1 MNNIDGINN
10 ISFNQIYNPVV
21 GRNFNSGS
29 GLEIPEDN
37 VNINNQN
44 IKVLP
49 EKLISQYLNNSNVGN
64 NIPQNGGYSSLSDD
78 ELLRLLL
85 LLLQYANQNGDI
97 GNNLGYKPNFIGGNP
112 VSASVGNFGAPYTPI
127 NGNTKAKGNSNNQI
141 ISPATNKGGAASQ
154 VSKQGNATNQVSN
167 STANQVSSNNQIN
180 TNNKDAT
187 NQVSNSTA
195 NQVSSNNQINTNNK
209 DATNQVSN
217 SAANQVSSNN
227 QINTNNK
234 DATNQVSNSAANQV
248 SSNNQINT
256 NNKIDL
262 SVYPPEEREK
272 VQRFLE
278 RANDAYNNPEK
289 YTNPNNGQTAKDGSQ
304 WDMWCLGFVN
314 NMAERK
320 DSALLSPS
328 AKESLQKIKE
338 QGRLRTD
345 WDNMPPGSY
354 VYWGGGQ
361 YGHIAIYTGERNE
374 KGEPIILTTG
384 WNGFNGLHKV
394 PLSELQGRLGAP
406 EGFATP
412 KL

>member
-1 MNNIDGINN
+1 MNNINGINN
-10 ISFNQIYNPVV
+10 ISSNQIYNPLV
-21 GRNFNSGS
+21 GRNFNSA
-29 GLEIPEDN
+29 LEIPQDN

-44 IKVLP
+44 IKVLI
-49 EKLISQYLNNSNVGN
+49 EKLISQYLNNFNIGN

-85 LLLQYANQNGDI
+85 LLLQYAKQNGNI
-97 GNNLGYKPNFIGGNP
+97 GNNLGNEPNFIGGNP
-112 VSASVGNFGAPYTPI
+112 ASSSVGNFGASYTSI
-127 NGNTKAKGNSNNQI
+127 SGNNKAKWQPNTQRSNQI
-141 ISPATNKGGAASQ
+141 ISSATNQGAAANQ
-154 VSKQGNATNQVSN
+154 VSNSGTNQVSN
-167 STANQVSSNNQIN
+167 NDI
-180 TNNKDAT
+180 
-187 NQVSNSTA
+187 NQVSNS
-195 NQVSSNNQINTNNK
+195 
-209 DATNQVSN
+209 D
-217 SAANQVSSNN
+217 
-227 QINTNNK
+227 
-234 DATNQVSNSAANQV
+234 DNQV

-262 SVYPPEEREK
+262 STYPPEEREK

-345 WDNMPPGSY
+345 WDSMSPGSY

-384 WNGFNGLHKV
+384 WNGFNGLRKV
-394 PLSELQGRLGAP
+394 SLSELQGRLGAP

>member
-1 MNNIDGINN
+1 MNNINGINN
-10 ISFNQIYNPVV
+10 ISSNQIYNPGV

-44 IKVLP
+44 IKVLL

-85 LLLQYANQNGDI
+85 LLLQYAKQNGNI
-97 GNNLGYKPNFIGGNP
+97 GNNVGNEPNFIGGNP
-112 VSASVGNFGAPYTPI
+112 ASSSVGNFGAPYTPINGNNTPI

-141 ISPATNKGGAASQ
+141 ISPATNKGATNKGGAASQ
-154 VSKQGNATNQVSN
+154 VSKQGNGTNQVSN
-167 STANQVSSNNQIN
+167 SG
-180 TNNKDAT
+180 T
-187 NQVSNSTA
+187 NQVSNS
-195 NQVSSNNQINTNNK
+195 
-209 DATNQVSN
+209 
-217 SAANQVSSNN
+217 
-227 QINTNNK
+227 
-234 DATNQVSNSAANQV
+234 SAANQV

-262 SVYPPEEREK
+262 SAYPPEEREK

-289 YTNPNNGQTAKDGSQ
+289 YTNPNNGKTAKDGSQ

-338 QGRLRTD
+338 QGRLRKD

-354 VYWGGGQ
+354 VYWSGRTIWAYSNI
-361 YGHIAIYTGERNE
+361 YGR
-374 KGEPIILTTG
+374 K
-384 WNGFNGLHKV
+384 K
-394 PLSELQGRLGAP
+394 
-406 EGFATP
+406 
-412 KL
+412 

>member
-1 MNNIDGINN
+1 MNNINGINN

-21 GRNFNSGS
+21 GRNFNSA
-29 GLEIPEDN
+29 LEIPQDN

-44 IKVLP
+44 IKVLL

-112 VSASVGNFGAPYTPI
+112 VSASVGNFGAPYIPI
-127 NGNTKAKGNSNNQI
+127 NGNTKAKWKPNIQRSNQI
-141 ISPATNKGGAASQ
+141 ISSANNQGGAASQ
-154 VSKQGNATNQVSN
+154 VSKQSN
-167 STANQVSSNNQIN
+167 GI
-180 TNNKDAT
+180 
-187 NQVSNSTA
+187 
-195 NQVSSNNQINTNNK
+195 
-209 DATNQVSN
+209 NQVSN
-217 SAANQVSSNN
+217 SAANQVY
-227 QINTNNK
+227 
-234 DATNQVSNSAANQV
+234 
-248 SSNNQINT
+248 SNNQINT

-262 SVYPPEEREK
+262 SAYPPEEREK

-289 YTNPNNGQTAKDGSQ
+289 YTNPNNGRTAKDGSQ

-320 DSALLSPS
+320 DSALLAPS

-338 QGRLRTD
+338 QGRLRKD
-345 WDNMPPGSY
+345 WENMPPGSY
-354 VYWGGGQ
+354 VYWSGGQ

-384 WNGFNGLHKV
+384 WDGFNGLRKV
-394 PLSELQGRLGAP
+394 PLSELQRRLGAP